1 MGFYFLFLFQVSFE
15 LLLNFKC
22 YYLIVSF
29 DLIYRIIYLAALINP
44 SLFSPVWD
52 LDQLGHSLKSVNCA
66 SSKSVYFNYMKLKY
80 LMVIVPMSLSYY
92 TSTFNV

>member
-44 SLFSPVWD
+44 SLFSPV
-52 LDQLGHSLKSVNCA
+52 
-66 SSKSVYFNYMKLKY
+66 
-80 LMVIVPMSLSYY
+80 
-92 TSTFNV
+92 